1 MAKDV
6 VRMALVGAGGY
17 AAAHL
22 VTRLPL
28 YKGLAVVAICDTDA
42 EAAGRAAR
50 ITGAT
55 TVTADLA
62 EVLRRD
68 DIDMVEFHTPNF
80 LHADQAVAALGAGKH
95 VLVQKPMATSLAEA
109 RRMIRAARDAK
120 RLLGVNMDDFDDPM
134 LVDMKAAIRA
144 GFIGRPVA
152 FRMRYAHQGGL
163 SLKPGQ
169 WRCDA
174 KLTGGGSFILLTV
187 HNIAA
192 VDWIFDTR
200 VRRVAGMMKTLMAPM
215 EGDDTTAA
223 AVELENGLIGTAE
236 SSYLSVGCPE
246 VPNTVTEIRGTE
258 GCIGHQRDDS
268 LIHMFSFNRTFHGQL
283 VHYDKPGT
291 SMRFMR
297 AAGQDAHPTLH
308 EQFAIAIL
316 EGKPFVSDGEAGMH
330 DLAVCQAIAE
340 SSRTGRAIDIREFI
354 EKA

>member
-17 AAAHL
+17 AAGHL

-28 YKGLAVVAICDTDA
+28 YKGLKCVAICDTDA
-42 EAAGRAAR
+42 AAAGRAAQ

-55 TVTADLA
+55 TVTADLR
-62 EVLRRD
+62 ELLGRD
-68 DIDMVEFHTPNF
+68 DIDMIEFHTPNF

-95 VLVQKPMATSLAEA
+95 VLVQKPMTTSLADA
-109 RRMIRAARDAK
+109 KRMIRAARQAK
-120 RLLGVNMDDFDDPM
+120 RLLGVTMDDLDDPM
-134 LVDMKAAIRA
+134 LVDMKAAIRE

-163 SLKPGQ
+163 SLTPGQ

-174 KLTGGGSFILLTV
+174 KRTGGGSFILLTV
-187 HNIAA
+187 HNVCA
-192 VDWIFDTR
+192 VDWVFDTR
-200 VRRVAGMMKTLMAPM
+200 VRRVAGMMKTLLAPM

-223 AVELENGLIGTAE
+223 SVELENGLIGAAE

-268 LIHMFSFNRTFHGQL
+268 LIHMFSFKKTFHGQL

-291 SMRFMR
+291 SMRFLR
-297 AAGQDAHPTLH
+297 AAGMDARPTLH
-308 EQFAIAIL
+308 EQFAISIL
-316 EGKPFVSDGEAGMH
+316 EGKPFVCSGESGLH
-330 DLAVCQAIAE
+330 DLAVCQAIAQ
-340 SSRTGRAIDIREFI
+340 SSRTGRAIDIQEFI
-354 EKA
+354 EKG